1 MERWYSVCLG
11 PSSKLIT
18 PKGRVWGEAWGKS
31 AFFSLPLCLS
41 PLLLLYIARITY
53 SYTHFGHWYPPIFF
67 FFKKK
72 DKQVIRKTMFGFFA
86 AWNSVIYKQFWIL
99 LALTIQDSKYK
110 RTFINGKTWRHILV
124 VCHGDLDHIYC
135 HIFSRKMCNRN
146 RECRVHMLDQ
156 TLKVWAVPL
165 IIFYGLLLQ
174 KWIDLS
180 YMAVGQEF
188 CTSVTLLFLI
198 SCVIC

>member
-1 MERWYSVCLG
+1 MGGSLG
-11 PSSKLIT
+11 KVSFLLPS
-18 PKGRVWGEAWGKS
+18 P
-31 AFFSLPLCLS
+31 LPLTPS
-41 PLLLLYIARITY
+41 FALYSKNYIFIY
-53 SYTHFGHWYPPIFF
+53 SLWALVPPHFFF